1 MADYILLQKGDL
13 DPAVFSN
20 NNTNNAGGVSIKLS
34 SDAGNLLQKRNNG
47 LYYGIEAP
55 PDTRNLYVS
64 SSMGDDSNKG
74 TRAEPLKT
82 IREAY
87 RRNQVGTTFTVNL
100 YEDDTHPIHGS
111 WRTFMDGKRG
121 SWRPYGTAYDAAVQR
136 VNPGS
141 GQIAYSQEVRKPV
154 VKVVYDGTVR
164 VGATDYARANFLR
177 DLAPVG
183 GQQSFQ
189 NIVFD
194 MNSDSPYPLFNHWQT
209 AWFGWDTMCPNLF
222 FSGCHFITKNNV
234 ALIGVGQSATISFN
248 WCSFDNSNGGYVLS
262 MSPYGNA
269 TLAIENHSKVAGS
282 QHTALPG
289 VQPLTYSFTNPLADW
304 RNVIAGSDNNRTS
317 TFNILTRNN
326 PFA

>member
-87 RRNQVGTTFTVNL
+87 RRNQVGSTFAVHL

-111 WRTFMDGKRG
+111 WGLFMDGKRAG
-121 SWRPYGTAYDAAVQR
+121 WRPYGTAYDAAVRR
-136 VNPGS
+136 VYPGT
-141 GQIAYSQEVRKPV
+141 GQIGYNQEVRKPV
-154 VKVVYDGTVR
+154 VKVVYDGKYR
-164 VGATDYARANFLR
+164 YGDTDYASSTFLK
-177 DLAPVG
+177 DLSPASG
-183 GQQSFQ
+183 AQSFQ

-194 MNSDSPYPLFNHWQT
+194 MNSDNPMPLLDVWKT
-209 AWFGWDTMCPNLF
+209 AWFGRDNSCPDLIF
-222 FSGCHFITKNNV
+222 WGCHFITKNNTT
-234 ALIGVGQSATISFN
+234 LISISRAISIEFN
-248 WCSFDNSNGGYVLS
+248 WCSFDNSNGGYIFALTNFGNVTLNITN
-262 MSPYGNA
+262 YGK
-269 TLAIENHSKVAGS
+269 TAGD
-282 QHTALPG
+282 QHAALPG
-289 VQPLTYSFTNPLADW
+289 VQPLTHSYANPLADW
-304 RNVIAGSDNNRTS
+304 RNVISGSDANRINRA
-317 TFNILTRNN
+317 NITTITN